1 MTWKIHS
8 WSPDDG
14 VGAIASPHFGPL
26 PFHATANVD
35 SVRDFRVGEAV
46 WVELDG
52 QPGRVRFEE
61 VISIV
66 GLDDDIVFAAAL
78 FRLASPEE
86 VEANHLEMS
95 GGTKAFCIVTDHGQ
109 GADGPSIFV
118 VARSV
123 EVIAPEVLVPPR
135 T

>member
-52 QPGRVRFEE
+52 QPPAFQVRAVRPFCQRQPPNTQWPPFDA
-61 VISIV
+61 IN
-66 GLDDDIVFAAAL
+66 GHYDDAL
-78 FRLASPEE
+78 
-86 VEANHLEMS
+86 LEQH
-95 GGTKAFCIVTDHGQ
+95 TD
-109 GADGPSIFV
+109 
-118 VARSV
+118 
-123 EVIAPEVLVPPR
+123 R
-135 T
+135 TLQFWV